1 MKINRTTVGAERA
14 ISLLPAKP
22 ILAVLLSVLLIV
34 SLFPMIQPAYGEG
47 AFDAPVS
54 DVADTAID
62 GELSDELAPEE
73 DAVEG
78 VEDDAAATEAAEGD
92 GSADESTLGGDGD
105 SDDPAAEALAAEAD
119 VDESQVG
126 EPAALSDWNGDQ
138 SNANNLVVEGE
149 KIANLRYTNGGTYT
163 LTVNGTLKGTVYV
176 TGGTTLTI
184 NGTGTINGNGAP
196 TVIHVEGGG
205 SVLNINKDDDDV
217 LKITGGAGG
226 TKLNDAQNFPDYF
239 GGGGILVQRKDGEGA
254 SLNLHNGK
262 VYNNWAGA
270 GGGIYIDRDCSF
282 YMANGEVSGNSTAV
296 QTRDGVAYPAH
307 EAGGI
312 YVAGHSVQGTDSQN
326 NSSAHTYIAKAT
338 ITDNSTATTTDWGG
352 GGIFIE
358 SKGVLKLGTAKITQ
372 NTARGLGGGVSGCP
386 HAVIGMGSITNQSG
400 AAIWAN
406 TAQKSTKP
414 FNSFLT
420 VSQLQNGQRYGDM
433 YAYGLYRTD
442 FKSGEL
448 ASDDDRR
455 AGVSNDAGLKELIGK
470 GYFKDAF
477 LKDYAQDYYCTK
489 VSAVT
494 GPNVSEVLV
503 NNDVWKGYAANAF
516 GGSAFTI
523 KKGEVRAFSTGS
535 VGLTSL
541 LPDTYDAGERA
552 VVIMNNTSATHGGGI
567 GCNGV
572 LLMGDLP
579 EGAKYNSMFFDFGK
593 TLKNSLGENL
603 GVGNYRF
610 SFELKDT
617 KTKETYYADSDANG
631 RVTFQLPGEDFLKD
645 LSDGAEKTVNFE
657 LRELPNRS
665 YPDIVFDSTVHKVE
679 LTFKASVQSAEIVSG
694 KKVTTHS
701 FADTK
706 ISIDGIEPS
715 DFAVTNMQ
723 RLSGYWSPWA
733 KKFVAGGLSQESGKY
748 SFELTEVT
756 DPKGDLANAKPVE
769 NGVKL
774 TASNGEFE
782 GDDGN
787 AKVVFS
793 DIFYTERGEKWYTIR
808 ETNGSDATVYVVK
821 IVVTGNHDDNAD
833 KPSTALSARVTE
845 VLYAESP
852 ESGALTAL
860 PSDGG
865 QQAVPEFFNN
875 NDEAFSLAGYRVNA
889 LSGAPVSQKCLVDP
903 KIIKQLEGR
912 TLTPGEFSFQL
923 IEVNDYADTTG
934 TVISETSNDADGMVD
949 FDAAA
954 NKADPGWEPSCLLFT
969 QPGLYKYRVIEDPKQ
984 KGDPSI
990 DYSQQVITFT
1000 VQVEL
1005 NDGVLAATDMY
1016 YGYLNEAGEN
1026 VRYKEQYTDW
1036 ELKEQDP
1043 AWSPSINDYA
1053 DLDTSWHPTMTN
1065 RAKPMDLAVRKT
1077 SVLDRT
1083 EGLEGAT
1090 YALYLANFGGE
1101 ADIRLANATSDDGG
1115 WLYFE
1120 DVALK
1125 TGNLYYFMEEA
1136 APEGHTVS
1144 KFRSKYFYLVPD
1156 AAAPNGYVM
1165 KYADSRDALDGSDDL
1180 VAQVAGGAEGDDTFG
1195 GNEAAPDVD
1204 GTTTEPV
1211 TGKDGALLFVYEA
1224 DGGVYDEATYV
1235 EFNKLDTRNHEW
1247 VEGAKLSIVEKES
1260 GQVVN
1265 AWVSGKAPE
1274 VLQKA
1279 LNVDTVYVLREDEA
1293 PEGYEKAADVEFRID
1308 SFGAVE
1314 ILSGTENGNAELT
1327 GSTIV
1332 LYDTRIPVE
1341 EVVTE
1346 TRERVRELPSTG
1358 PKTADKLA
1366 KTGDAVPLFAVGLVA
1381 LAALVVLVAAARRNR
1396 KRGNHAR

>member
-126 EPAALSDWNGDQ
+126 ESAALSDWNGDQ

-226 TKLNDAQNFPDYF
+226 TKLNDAKSFPDYF

-254 SLNLHNGK
+254 SLNLYNGK

-282 YMANGEVSGNSTAV
+282 YMANGEVSGNRTQA
-296 QTRDGVAYPAH
+296 QTRGGESYPAR

-312 YVAGHSVQGTDSQN
+312 YVAGHSVRGASDVLN
-326 NSSAHTYIAKAT
+326 NANYTYIAKAAITGNHTETT
-338 ITDNSTATTTDWGG
+338 IDWGG

-358 SKGVLKLGTAKITQ
+358 SQGALKLGTALITK
-372 NTARGLGGGVSGCP
+372 NTANGLGGGISGCP
-386 HAVIGMGSITNQSG
+386 HASIGIGKITEGFSLYG
-400 AAIWAN
+400 N
-406 TAQKSTKP
+406 TAKREEWAWPDNTYLDS
-414 FNSFLT
+414 LT
-420 VSQLQNGQRYGDM
+420 VSYNGKTYEAGDKWAKADPGFTADKAM
-433 YAYGLYRTD
+433 
-442 FKSGEL
+442 
-448 ASDDDRR
+448 
-455 AGVSNDAGLKELIGK
+455 
-470 GYFKDAF
+470 
-477 LKDYAQDYYCTK
+477 DYYCT
-489 VSAVT
+489 
-494 GPNVSEVLV
+494 NVSYIAGYDGAAGSTVAWTGRAAGSEAYDRVAR
-503 NNDVWKGYAANAF
+503 DIAIYKGD
-516 GGSAFTI
+516 SLTLP
-523 KKGEVRAFSTGS
+523 GESL
-535 VGLTSL
+535 GLTSTK
-541 LPDTYDAGERA
+541 PAGDMVTGRD
-552 VVIMNNTSATHGGGI
+552 VVITDNTSTTHGGGI
-567 GCNGV
+567 GCNGT
-572 LLMGDLP
+572 LMIGDLP
-579 EGAKYNSMFFDFGK
+579 SGDQYSPLSLEVKKEYMNSAGEALEMEEGS
-593 TLKNSLGENL
+593 
-603 GVGNYRF
+603 F
-610 SFELKDT
+610 SFELRDEKGNVVATT
-617 KTKETYYADSDANG
+617 KNDKT
-631 RVTFQLPGEDFLKD
+631 
-645 LSDGAEKTVNFE
+645 GAVLF
-657 LRELPNRS
+657 
-665 YPDIVFDSTVHKVE
+665 
-679 LTFKASVQSAEIVSG
+679 
-694 KKVTTHS
+694 
-701 FADTK
+701 
-706 ISIDGIEPS
+706 SIDGESVLKGIAP
-715 DFAVTNMQ
+715 NK
-723 RLSGYWSPWA
+723 A
-733 KKFVAGGLSQESGKY
+733 K
-748 SFELTEVT
+748 ELT
-756 DPKGDLANAKPVE
+756 
-769 NGVKL
+769 
-774 TASNGEFE
+774 
-782 GDDGN
+782 
-787 AKVVFS
+787 
-793 DIFYTERGEKWYTIR
+793 YTIHEVPSTDDPEGPTVTYADDVKVTLSVKHQVQSIDYPNVSLKVTYHDPILQSIKVDKASYDNGATSDR
-808 ETNGSDATVYVVK
+808 PLTLTNRLQLEGAWAPEALKFYYGDAQQPVFDFVLQELRDPGSDLGNVDLIHLVRKEGVALQVQNGPFDGTRASVAFPTISYMEAGTYWYKIFEQSGADPTVYVVK
-821 IVVTGNHDDNAD
+821 VLVIGDKDGVTDANG
-833 KPSTALSARVTE
+833 KPVPSTALAARVAE
-845 VLYAESP
+845 VYYAESMDAT
-852 ESGALTAL
+852 ELTKLTADEVGNL
-860 PSDGG
+860 PT
-865 QQAVPEFFNN
+865 PEFHN

-1101 ADIRLANATSDDGG
+1101 GDIRLANATSDDEG

-1165 KYADSRDALDGSDDL
+1165 KYTDSRDALDGSDDL

-1235 EFNKLDTRNHEW
+1235 EFNKLDTHNHEW

-1260 GQVVN
+1260 GRVVN